1 MHPCAGVCAPVGRFS
16 SWASVG
22 RHGRGGTSRRRKR
35 GRGVGGTALPL
46 SGTLAGVLVS
56 VANPLTE
63 AQGMWA
69 MVVGFPRKSGSLR
82 NWEKNYLIS
91 VSYFICCED

>member
-1 MHPCAGVCAPVGRFS
+1 MCGCVCTCGKIFVMGVRGQT
-16 SWASVG
+16 WAWGYFPSKEEG
-22 RHGRGGTSRRRKR
+22 EGG
-35 GRGVGGTALPL
+35 GGTALPL

-82 NWEKNYLIS
+82 NWEKNDLIS

>member
-1 MHPCAGVCAPVGRFS
+1 MGVGVLPVE
-16 SWASVG
+16 
-22 RHGRGGTSRRRKR
+22 GRGG
-35 GRGVGGTALPL
+35 GGGGTALPL

-69 MVVGFPRKSGSLR
+69 MVVGFPRKPGSLR
-82 NWEKNYLIS
+82 NWEKNDLIS
-91 VSYFICCED
+91 VSLFICCED